1 MWTRAELIE
10 IRVRAEIEAAVQGNN
25 EKWRHACLELAS
37 AADRLDSITYR
48 IESDLEVAT
57 LQPSSEV

>member
-10 IRVRAEIEAAVQGNN
+10 IRARAELEASVQGNN
-25 EKWRHACLELAS
+25 EKWRHACLDLAS

-48 IESDLEVAT
+48 IESGLEVAT
-57 LQPSSEV
+57 LQPSNEV